1 MRCFSRFCL
10 FLWASNLWLPVGRL
24 SCPCARPVD
33 VGLTEEADEVREA
46 LVLVPEAF
54 ELVVDLVTE
63 EDLVAEADGLDDEVF
78 VAVPVTETLVEV
90 CLEVP
95 VLRALVDAL
104 VVVADARVLLDR
116 AGLLE
121 VAVL

>member
-1 MRCFSRFCL
+1 M
-10 FLWASNLWLPVGRL
+10 W
-24 SCPCARPVD
+24 
-33 VGLTEEADEVREA
+33 EA

-63 EDLVAEADGLDDEVF
+63 DDFVAEADALDDEVV

-90 CLEVP
+90 CCLEVP

-104 VVVADARVLLDR
+104 VVVADTRALLDC

-121 VAVL
+121 VASS